1 MKILR
6 YMLVLSMLL
15 SVALTASAQ
24 IDRHDVRA
32 GNRKFRKDN
41 WKEADISYRKA
52 LVKDSTSVAANY
64 NLANTLYRQ
73 ENYEEAEKLMKK
85 IGDNASASANAADY
99 WYNTGDIAIAK
110 KDWQGAVNA
119 FKEALLKNPSDM
131 DAKENYIYAKK
142 MLENQQKNGGNGD
155 GQDNQDQN
163 NQNQDQNQNGQ
174 DQNGQDQNGQDQNG
188 QDQNKDQ
195 NKDQNNDQNKD
206 GQNKDQNQNQNQN
219 NDQGNGGQQPQQGQQ
234 GQEGKIS
241 PQQAQQMLRAI
252 QAKEKETQ
260 DKVNKEKAD
269 ALKSRQKEKNW

>member
-1 MKILR
+1 MKSFRYIL
-6 YMLVLSMLL
+6 VVSMLL

-24 IDRHDVRA
+24 VDRHDVRA

-142 MLENQQKNGGNGD
+142 MLENQQKNGGGNGD

-174 DQNGQDQNGQDQNG
+174 DQN
-188 QDQNKDQ
+188 KDH
-195 NKDQNNDQNKD
+195 NNDQNKD

-219 NDQGNGGQQPQQGQQ
+219 NDQANGGQQPQQ

>member
-142 MLENQQKNGGNGD
+142 MLENQQKNGGGNGD

-163 NQNQDQNQNGQ
+163 NQDQNQNQNGQ
-174 DQNGQDQNGQDQNG
+174 
-188 QDQNKDQ
+188 DQ

-206 GQNKDQNQNQNQN
+206 GQNKDQDQNQN
-219 NDQGNGGQQPQQGQQ
+219 NDQGNGSQQPQQ

>member
-1 MKILR
+1 MKSFRYIL
-6 YMLVLSMLL
+6 VVSMLL

-142 MLENQQKNGGNGD
+142 MLENQQKNGGGNGD

-174 DQNGQDQNGQDQNG
+174 
-188 QDQNKDQ
+188 DQ

-234 GQEGKIS
+234 GQDGKIS

>member
-1 MKILR
+1 
-6 YMLVLSMLL
+6 MLL

-174 DQNGQDQNGQDQNG
+174 DQN
-188 QDQNKDQ
+188 
-195 NKDQNNDQNKD
+195 KDQNNDQNKD

>member
-1 MKILR
+1 MKSFRYIL
-6 YMLVLSMLL
+6 VVSMLL

-24 IDRHDVRA
+24 VDRHDVRA

-142 MLENQQKNGGNGD
+142 MLENQQKNGGGNGD

-163 NQNQDQNQNGQ
+163 NQDRNNQNQ
-174 DQNGQDQNGQDQNG
+174 
-188 QDQNKDQ
+188 DQ
-195 NKDQNNDQNKD
+195 NKDQNNDQNND
-206 GQNKDQNQNQNQN
+206 GQNKDQDQNQNQN
-219 NDQGNGGQQPQQGQQ
+219 NGQGNGNQQPPQ

>member
-1 MKILR
+1 
-6 YMLVLSMLL
+6 MLL

-24 IDRHDVRA
+24 VDRHDVRA

-52 LVKDSTSVAANY
+52 LVKDSTSMAANY

-142 MLENQQKNGGNGD
+142 MLENQQKNGGGNGD

-163 NQNQDQNQNGQ
+163 QNNQNQDQNKNGQ
-174 DQNGQDQNGQDQNG
+174 
-188 QDQNKDQ
+188 DQ

-206 GQNKDQNQNQNQN
+206 QDQNQNNG
-219 NDQGNGGQQPQQGQQ
+219 QGNGSQQPPQ

>member
-1 MKILR
+1 
-6 YMLVLSMLL
+6 MLL

-24 IDRHDVRA
+24 VDRHDVRA

-142 MLENQQKNGGNGD
+142 MLENQQKNGGGNGD

-163 NQNQDQNQNGQ
+163 NQDQNNQNQDQNKNGQ
-174 DQNGQDQNGQDQNG
+174 
-188 QDQNKDQ
+188 DQ
-195 NKDQNNDQNKD
+195 NKDQNNDQNND

-219 NDQGNGGQQPQQGQQ
+219 NDQGSGNQQPQQGQQ

>member
-1 MKILR
+1 MKSFRYIL
-6 YMLVLSMLL
+6 VVSMLL

-24 IDRHDVRA
+24 VDRHDVRA

-131 DAKENYIYAKK
+131 GAKENYIYAKK
-142 MLENQQKNGGNGD
+142 MLENQQKNGGGNGD

-163 NQNQDQNQNGQ
+163 NQDQNNQNQDQNK
-174 DQNGQDQNGQDQNG
+174 NG
-188 QDQNKDQ
+188 QDQNKNGQDQ
-195 NKDQNNDQNKD
+195 NKDQNNDQNND
-206 GQNKDQNQNQNQN
+206 GQNKDQDQNQNQN
-219 NDQGNGGQQPQQGQQ
+219 NGQGNGNQQPLQ

>member
-1 MKILR
+1 
-6 YMLVLSMLL
+6 MLL

-24 IDRHDVRA
+24 VDRHDVRA

-142 MLENQQKNGGNGD
+142 MLENQQKNGGGNGD

-163 NQNQDQNQNGQ
+163 KNGQ
-174 DQNGQDQNGQDQNG
+174 
-188 QDQNKDQ
+188 DQ
-195 NKDQNNDQNKD
+195 NKDQNNDQNND
-206 GQNKDQNQNQNQN
+206 GQNKDQDQNQNQN
-219 NDQGNGGQQPQQGQQ
+219 NGQGNGNQQPPQ